1 MQPHCGSCFSQCI
14 ILTAPQ
20 GGKKKNIT
28 AFNPQIVT
36 KDPEPV
42 IKLFE
47 DLGFEKRH
55 TKEGIGKL
63 DITAYRMKDENGFHI
78 DISHANV
85 GQPQDVVTIRMNV
98 DDFDEAYQLLVS
110 HGFRNEFG
118 NRIAKTETSR
128 NAVMSSPSGLKIT
141 LIQHIKSR

>member
-1 MQPHCGSCFSQCI
+1 M
-14 ILTAPQ
+14 
-20 GGKKKNIT
+20 NIT

-47 DLGFEKRH
+47 DLGFERRH

-63 DITAYRMKDENGFHI
+63 DITTYRMKDENGFYI
-78 DISHANV
+78 DISQANV
-85 GQPQDVVTIRMNV
+85 GQPQDVITIHMNV
-98 DDFDEAYQLLVS
+98 DDFDEAYQLLLS
-110 HGFRNEFG
+110 HGFENEFG
-118 NRIAKTETSR
+118 DRIAETETSR
-128 NAVMSSPSGLKIT
+128 NAVMSSPSGFRIT

>member
-1 MQPHCGSCFSQCI
+1 M
-14 ILTAPQ
+14 
-20 GGKKKNIT
+20 NIT
-28 AFNPQIVT
+28 TFNPQIVT

-63 DITAYRMKDENGFHI
+63 DITSYRMKDVNGFHI
-78 DISHANV
+78 DISQVDV
-85 GQPQDVVTIRMNV
+85 GQPQDVITIRMNV
-98 DDFDEAYQLLVS
+98 DDFDEAYQLLLS

-118 NRIAKTETSR
+118 DRVAETGTSR

-141 LIQHIKSR
+141 LIQHIKNR